1 MKQNSSEIC
10 VSPLGLAPEGSFK
23 LAQADMLACVISDLE
38 DKLTAAFGEKD
49 EEKKVIRDAM

>member
-1 MKQNSSEIC
+1 
-10 VSPLGLAPEGSFK
+10 
-23 LAQADMLACVISDLE
+23 MLACVISDLE